1 MQQRKSVLYITELNA
16 ELYYYYYTVLEEH
29 SKIKMLYNGFF
40 GKLCTDVYIS
50 YISFLNFEY

>member
-16 ELYYYYYTVLEEH
+16 ELYYYYYTVSEEH
-29 SKIKMLYNGFF
+29 SKIKMFYIGFF

-50 YISFLNFEY
+50 CISIFNFEY